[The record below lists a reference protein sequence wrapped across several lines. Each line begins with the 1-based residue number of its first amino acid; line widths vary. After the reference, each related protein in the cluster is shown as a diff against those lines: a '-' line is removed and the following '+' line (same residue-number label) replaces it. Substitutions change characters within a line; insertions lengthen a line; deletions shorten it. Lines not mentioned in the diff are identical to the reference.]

1 MMFEENT
8 VILYVEK
15 TAVASEKSGNTV
27 TKRKRISSKSALGAT
42 SYRSEEEQEAEECI
56 IKNCISKAIQYYQT
70 NDLVLGNHNNLNS
83 LGMRNIP
90 DPKSYTVDHVKDVT
104 KAYFKTLAYG
114 PDGETGET
122 NSVYDEMAFQAYRNT
137 YHVANVFLGVYCKS
151 KYGVNGSCW
160 SDYKKNDEQSMM
172 VYMLERIVFYWNNN
186 SSNPGVPSGS
196 GRMSDLAAANPFLPL
211 YLAKNSWIARGM
223 IISLMGNAKK
233 IVRNINGHK
242 RGMLLTAI
250 FHQRPNP
257 VASMA
262 SSGSMSGPMAALNMN
277 TTPRSIVSN
286 THLEHDFRPVY
297 LEGVPD
303 EQDQP
308 APSRNESFSVPGT
321 DPVQYRRPSPSP
333 SSRLSASVCLSPA
346 SSPPPP
352 KSSTSSPKD

>member
-1 MMFEENT
+1 MINL
-8 VILYVEK
+8 I
-15 TAVASEKSGNTV
+15 
-27 TKRKRISSKSALGAT
+27 
-42 SYRSEEEQEAEECI
+42 EQEAEERI
-56 IKNCISKAIQYYQT
+56 IRNCISNAIQYYQT
-70 NDLVLGNHNNLNS
+70 NDLVLGNHKNWNS

-90 DPKSYTVDHVKDVT
+90 DPKSYKVKHVKDVT

-114 PDGETGET
+114 PDGETGEK

-160 SDYKKNDEQSMM
+160 SDYKKNDEQNMM
-172 VYMLERIVFYWNNN
+172 VYMLERIVFYWNKN
-186 SSNPGVPSGS
+186 SSNPGVPSGT

-211 YLAKNSWIARGM
+211 YLAKNSWIAR
-223 IISLMGNAKK
+223 
-233 IVRNINGHK
+233 VRNINGHK
-242 RGMLLTAI
+242 RVMLLTAI
-250 FHQRPNP
+250 FHQRTNP
-257 VASMA
+257 VASMG

-321 DPVQYRRPSPSP
+321 DPV
-333 SSRLSASVCLSPA
+333 
-346 SSPPPP
+346 
-352 KSSTSSPKD
+352 